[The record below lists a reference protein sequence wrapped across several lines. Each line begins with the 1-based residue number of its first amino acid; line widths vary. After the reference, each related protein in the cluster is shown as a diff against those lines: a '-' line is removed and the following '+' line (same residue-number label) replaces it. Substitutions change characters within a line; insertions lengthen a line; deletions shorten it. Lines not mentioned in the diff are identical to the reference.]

1 MKKKQI
7 VVIGLGRFGASVA
20 KNLYDLGYEVLAI
33 DSREDAI
40 QEIADNVTHAVQAD
54 STDEKSLK
62 ELGLGNFDV
71 AIIGIGSDVQSNIMT
86 TIIVKE
92 LGVKYVIAKA
102 DSDLHAKVLRK
113 IGADRIVF
121 PERDMGA
128 RVANNLFSAS
138 ILDYIELS
146 KNYKIFEIVAL
157 DEWVGKALYEI
168 NMRATYGINII
179 AIKNG
184 DSVNVS
190 PGANDIIHKGDLLI
204 IIGSTEGISKFN
216 GNYSIWQ

>member
-113 IGADRIVF
+113 IGA
-121 PERDMGA
+121 
-128 RVANNLFSAS
+128 
-138 ILDYIELS
+138 
-146 KNYKIFEIVAL
+146 
-157 DEWVGKALYEI
+157 
-168 NMRATYGINII
+168 
-179 AIKNG
+179 
-184 DSVNVS
+184 
-190 PGANDIIHKGDLLI
+190 
-204 IIGSTEGISKFN
+204 
-216 GNYSIWQ
+216 

>member
-168 NMRATYGINII
+168 NMRANYGINII